1 VSKECLEIGLEPRA
15 AVNMLRV
22 PLIHLAAEMPAAVK
36 TKGGAKRPRRLVQKE
51 IFGKCVDGA
60 SERILAETLSLI
72 GRLFEIYFVR
82 LIGTPNQ
89 NSKSDANFGWH
100 HSSSS

>member
-1 VSKECLEIGLEPRA
+1 MRQLPCSA
-15 AVNMLRV
+15 SLRFTW
-22 PLIHLAAEMPAAVK
+22 AAEMLAEVK
-36 TKGGAKRPRRLVQKE
+36 IKGGAKRLRRLVQKE

-89 NSKSDANFGWH
+89 NSKKSVFE
-100 HSSSS
+100 S

>member
-1 VSKECLEIGLEPRA
+1 VKKRGSGFRA
-15 AVNMLRV
+15 
-22 PLIHLAAEMPAAVK
+22 LATSP
-36 TKGGAKRPRRLVQKE
+36 KE

-60 SERILAETLSLI
+60 LERILAETLSLI

-89 NSKSDANFGWH
+89 QFQIQKNQV
-100 HSSSS
+100 

>member
-1 VSKECLEIGLEPRA
+1 
-15 AVNMLRV
+15 MFRV
-22 PLIHLAAEMPAAVK
+22 PLIHLAAEMLAAVNP
-36 TKGGAKRPRRLVQKE
+36 KGGAKRPRRLVQKE

-89 NSKSDANFGWH
+89 QFQIQKNQV
-100 HSSSS
+100 

>member
-1 VSKECLEIGLEPRA
+1 MT
-15 AVNMLRV
+15 AVTMFRL
-22 PLIHLAAEMPAAVK
+22 PLIHLAAEMLAAVK
-36 TKGGAKRPRRLVQKE
+36 TKGGAKRLRRLVQKE

-60 SERILAETLSLI
+60 SERILADSLSLI

-89 NSKSDANFGWH
+89 HIPS
-100 HSSSS
+100 

>member
-1 VSKECLEIGLEPRA
+1 MPIIPKYFEIGLEPCA
-15 AVNMLRV
+15 AVTMFRL
-22 PLIHLAAEMPAAVK
+22 PSIHLGRRNVGRRED
-36 TKGGAKRPRRLVQKE
+36 KGRCKKASATSPKE

-89 NSKSDANFGWH
+89 QFQIQKNQV
-100 HSSSS
+100 

>member
-1 VSKECLEIGLEPRA
+1 MFPPPFDSFFRSDAGVAKKREAESE
-15 AVNMLRV
+15 LR
-22 PLIHLAAEMPAAVK
+22 LLAQE
-36 TKGGAKRPRRLVQKE
+36 E
-51 IFGKCVDGA
+51 FFGKCVDGA

-89 NSKSDANFGWH
+89 QFQIQKNQV
-100 HSSSS
+100 

>member
-1 VSKECLEIGLEPRA
+1 MFRL
-15 AVNMLRV
+15 
-22 PLIHLAAEMPAAVK
+22 PLIHLAAEMLAAVK
-36 TKGGAKRPRRLVQKE
+36 AKGGAERLRRLVQRE

-60 SERILAETLSLI
+60 SERILADSLSLI

-89 NSKSDANFGWH
+89 QFQIQKNQV
-100 HSSSS
+100 

>member
-1 VSKECLEIGLEPRA
+1 MVNTGGEEYFEIGLEPRA
-15 AVNMLRV
+15 AVYMFRI
-22 PLIHLAAEMPAAVK
+22 PSIHLAAEMWAAVSQM
-36 TKGGAKRPRRLVQKE
+36 GGAKRPRRLVQKE

-89 NSKSDANFGWH
+89 QFQIQKNQV
-100 HSSSS
+100 